1 MTSYWAAVG
10 LKRSGLWTRKDY
22 YYDLATQ
29 IDTLQSAPG
38 RRIMSVE
45 LSSWDTWNTG
55 DNARNNRID
64 YYNKGQLIGN
74 LLDLEIR
81 HRTNNQRSL
90 TDVFLYL
97 LKNHGL
103 PKPGFEEVRGFQN
116 SVELIVKQAAP
127 DKSDFGDFF
136 AKYVS
141 GVEEIPWNDFLVH
154 AGLMLE
160 EKKARA
166 APYLGITTGTAIPTG
181 GRNIFGPQTTPVPA
195 GQIAITHVAP
205 GSTGEEAGLDTGDVL
220 VSMDGDRVDPQEF
233 ERRLSEKKIGSSV
246 ALAVMRR
253 DQLRTFNVTVGSRE
267 KITYSITEKLDA
279 TELQKQIFTS
289 WLGEKKFEP

>member
-10 LKRSGLWTRKDY
+10 LKRCGLWSRKDY
-22 YYDLATQ
+22 YDDLATQ
-29 IDTLQSAPG
+29 IDTLQSDPG
-38 RRIMSVE
+38 RKIMSVE

-55 DNARNNRID
+55 DNAQNNRID

-81 HRTNNQRSL
+81 HRTGNQRSL

-103 PKPGFEEVRGFQN
+103 PKPGFEEVRGFRD

-127 DKSDFGDFF
+127 DKSNFGDFF
-136 AKYVS
+136 EKYVS
-141 GVEEIPWNDFLVH
+141 GVEEIPWNNFLGH

-160 EKKARA
+160 EKKG
-166 APYLGITTGTAIPTG
+166 PPVPSLGITTGTSVPTAG
-181 GRNIFGPQTTPVPA
+181 GNIFGRQTTPLPA
-195 GQIAITHVAP
+195 GQIAVTNVEP
-205 GSTGEEAGLDTGDVL
+205 GSTGEEAGLDAGDVL
-220 VSMDGDRVDPQEF
+220 VSMDGDRVDPEQF
-233 ERRLSEKKIGSSV
+233 DQRLAEKKIGSTV
-246 ALAVMRR
+246 VLAVMRR
-253 DQLRTFNVTVGSRE
+253 DQLKSISVTVGSRE
-267 KITYSITEKLDA
+267 KITYSIKEKPDA
-279 TELQKQIFTS
+279 TELQKQIFMS